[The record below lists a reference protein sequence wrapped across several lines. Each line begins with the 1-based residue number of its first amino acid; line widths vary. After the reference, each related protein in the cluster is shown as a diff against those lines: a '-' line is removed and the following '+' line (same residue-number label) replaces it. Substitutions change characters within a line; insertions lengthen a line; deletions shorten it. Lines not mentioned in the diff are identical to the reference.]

1 MYGCLGY
8 TKSRFYARPLAMLT
22 TYKGREVLTN
32 AKDLAEGLD
41 LQVIYGDTDSVMI
54 NTNVNSYP
62 EALKIGNEFKKTVNE
77 RYRLLE
83 IDIDNVYQR
92 LLLHAK
98 KKYAALQLVEVN
110 GVLEPKVDVK
120 GLDMRRREYCA
131 LSKEA
136 SQFCL
141 NQILSGEAPE
151 LVVEKIHDYL
161 RELGTKVRAGEFPV
175 QKFIIYTVSLGALTL
190 TNVKKLGKN
199 PEDYPNAKSEPQVQ
213 VALRMKKR
221 GEPVRVNDV
230 IAYVITGDGQDYN
243 KNVAERAYP
252 PQDVSKAGS
261 ELQIGIAPNPSYWV
275 LMKDYSY
282 YLAKQILPPIERLC
296 APIDCTDSARIAEC
310 LGFDPRQFR
319 SVGPISPTERTI
331 EPLESQI
338 LDAERFRDADQLYIK
353 CISCSELHP
362 FTGLSSSKVPV
373 SRF

>member
-1 MYGCLGY
+1 
-8 TKSRFYARPLAMLT
+8 MLT

-54 NTNVNSYP
+54 NTNVNSYT

-98 KKYAALQLVEVN
+98 KKYAALQLVEIN

-136 SQFCL
+136 SQYCL

-161 RELGTKVRAGEFPV
+161 RELGTKVRNGEFPV
-175 QKFIIYTVSLGALTL
+175 QKFIIYTVYTVVIEDLIVETWEEPRGLSECEIGA
-190 TNVKKLGKN
+190 
-199 PEDYPNAKSEPQVQ
+199 
-213 VALRMKKR
+213 
-221 GEPVRVNDV
+221 
-230 IAYVITGDGQDYN
+230 
-243 KNVAERAYP
+243 
-252 PQDVSKAGS
+252 AGS
-261 ELQIGIAPNPSYWV
+261 SCIADEETWRTCSR
-275 LMKDYSY
+275 
-282 YLAKQILPPIERLC
+282 ERC
-296 APIDCTDSARIAEC
+296 
-310 LGFDPRQFR
+310 
-319 SVGPISPTERTI
+319 
-331 EPLESQI
+331 
-338 LDAERFRDADQLYIK
+338 Y
-353 CISCSELHP
+353 CICRHW
-362 FTGLSSSKVPV
+362 
-373 SRF
+373 